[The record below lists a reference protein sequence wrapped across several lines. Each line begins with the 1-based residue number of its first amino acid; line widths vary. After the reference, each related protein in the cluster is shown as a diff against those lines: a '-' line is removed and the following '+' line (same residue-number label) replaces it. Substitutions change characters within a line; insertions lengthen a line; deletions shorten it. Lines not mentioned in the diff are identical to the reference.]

1 MTHLLKNVRISIR
14 KPSKQTASKS
24 DHFEFFTYV
33 YRRKKTQK
41 SKFEK
46 KKNANK
52 SQKMCWFR
60 ISERKT
66 WFKNNFCV
74 FWRFP
79 IFFHVFCQKI
89 GQKIFQKK
97 FHLHIWNLWFF
108 CDFSSNFHGNRRK
121 LIFWPWTLYRKKC
134 P

>member
-1 MTHLLKNVRISIR
+1 MQINNKKCADSEYWKEKLDLNTILGVFKDIRFFFHKKWESAFYGLKRENNEKLTMTHLLKNVRISIR

-52 SQKMCWFR
+52 SQKMC
-60 ISERKT
+60 
-66 WFKNNFCV
+66 
-74 FWRFP
+74 
-79 IFFHVFCQKI
+79 
-89 GQKIFQKK
+89 
-97 FHLHIWNLWFF
+97 
-108 CDFSSNFHGNRRK
+108 
-121 LIFWPWTLYRKKC
+121 
-134 P
+134 